1 MKSMLK
7 ALIFVGI
14 VLGALFSIKL
24 CLEIWSTKMKK
35 YFVVDKY

>member
-7 ALIFVGI
+7 VLVFIAIITGALI
-14 VLGALFSIKL
+14 SIKL
-24 CLEIWSTKMKK
+24 GLELWSTKMKK

>member
-7 ALIFVGI
+7 ALIFIGI
-14 VLGALFSIKL
+14 IVGALFSIKL
-24 CLEIWSTKMKK
+24 GLELWSTKMKK

>member
-7 ALIFVGI
+7 ALVFISI
-14 VLGALFSIKL
+14 VAGTLFSIKL
-24 CLEIWSTKMKK
+24 GLELWSTKMKK